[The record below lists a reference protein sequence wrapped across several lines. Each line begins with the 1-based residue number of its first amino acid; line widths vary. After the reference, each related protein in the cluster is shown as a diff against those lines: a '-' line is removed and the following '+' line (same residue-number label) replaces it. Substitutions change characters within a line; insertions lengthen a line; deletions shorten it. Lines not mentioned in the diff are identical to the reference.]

1 MTSKNLFF
9 KLMRKDL
16 GQRLWAVALIGMGC
30 FFAYPVT
37 AAVSAGE
44 IEHYEDLKLGMIRY
58 SDQIM
63 EWLSFENGMT
73 AFVMMVAA
81 LVCGISGF
89 AWLNSKNKV
98 DFYHSIPVR
107 RELLFAVDFINGIL
121 IMAVPY
127 VISMI
132 AAACI
137 AVGYGVDG
145 TKLWPVVVAACGLHL
160 TYFILMYT
168 LVVVAVMMTGNM
180 VVAFLGCV
188 VFASAVPLAVSL
200 IQGYFMI
207 FFRTGMWESWQGFME
222 MGLHFSPVS
231 EYIGS
236 IDAYMSGK
244 SMTSYVMT
252 ALAASLFF
260 TVVGCFL
267 YKKRPSEAAGKAM
280 AFPVSMP
287 VIRIIL
293 VLLSA
298 FGLGAFF
305 WGLRFSTGWA
315 VFGLICGAVICH
327 CTIEIIYHFDFKKL
341 FAHPVQLAGCILI
354 SAAVMLSFRYDWFG
368 YDTYIPDAG
377 KVKSAAVS
385 VDRLDSWVSR
395 GYVLK
400 KEDGSYQWKYLED
413 DWLLDMMES
422 EDVETVCNIAAA
434 GVEQLEEKK
443 LQERQEDVLSYQ
455 EEGAYSKVKI
465 CYTMNSGRKVY
476 RSYYMNLDRNL
487 PLFEKLYASDVYQ
500 KASFPLMKKTAD
512 EVADIRWRC
521 GGEASEVRL
530 DTLEKAQKKELLET
544 YQKEFSEMTI
554 EQLKYELPA
563 GLIRFTSEQD
573 VAALNWENFQE
584 MKSSEDYYPYHFYNF
599 SEKDYYPVY
608 LSFKETCELLRKYGI
623 TPGDYYDRLDLDTVT
638 VSRWNDKKE
647 VLEEA
652 VFDEPEEI
660 EKLKQVLS
668 VPGVQYYN
676 SMFLRSDLEVTF
688 YDRNGKQY
696 DNYAVFPKDQVPDFV
711 LEKLKPLP

>member
-9 KLMRKDL
+9 KLMKKDL

-37 AAVSAGE
+37 AAVSAGD
-44 IEHYEDLKLGMIRY
+44 IERYEDLKLGMIRY
-58 SDQIM
+58 SDQIL

-89 AWLNSKNKV
+89 AWLNAKSKV

-107 RELLFAVDFINGIL
+107 REVLFAVDFINGIL

-127 VISMI
+127 VISM
-132 AAACI
+132 AAAGCI

-145 TKLWPVVVAACGLHL
+145 TKLWPVIFAACGLHL

-168 LVVVAVMMTGNM
+168 MVVVSVMLTGNM

-188 VFASAVPLAVSL
+188 VFSSVVPLAVSL
-200 IQGYFMI
+200 IQGYFMM
-207 FFRTGMWESWQGFME
+207 FFRTGMWESWQNLME
-222 MGLHFSPVS
+222 TGIRFSPVC
-231 EYIGS
+231 EYINS
-236 IDAYMSGK
+236 MEAYINGERMAP
-244 SMTSYVMT
+244 YVMA
-252 ALAASLFF
+252 ALAASALF
-260 TVVGCFL
+260 TAVGCFL

-280 AFPVSMP
+280 AFSVTMP

-305 WGLRFSTGWA
+305 WGLRSSTGWA
-315 VFGLICGAVICH
+315 VFGIICGAVISH
-327 CTIEIIYHFDFKKL
+327 CTIEIIYHFDFKRL
-341 FAHPVQLAGCILI
+341 FEHPVQLAGCVLV
-354 SAAVMLSFRYDWFG
+354 SVAVLFAFRYDWFG

-377 KVKSAAVS
+377 KVRCAAVS

-422 EDVETVCNIAAA
+422 EDVETICNIAAA
-434 GVEQLEEKK
+434 GVEQLQEKK
-443 LQERQEDVLSYQ
+443 QDTVVYEEDGSF
-455 EEGAYSKVKI
+455 SRVKI
-465 CYTMNSGRKVY
+465 CYTMKNGRKVY
-476 RSYYMNLDRNL
+476 RSYHMDLDRNL
-487 PLFEKLYASDVYQ
+487 PLFEKLYASEAYK

-530 DTLEKAQKKELLET
+530 DALGKEEKKELLET

-563 GLIRFTSEQD
+563 GLIRFTSDMD
-573 VAALNWENFQE
+573 VAALNWEHFQ
-584 MKSSEDYYPYHFYNF
+584 KTQDSEDYYPYLSYNF
-599 SEKDYYPVY
+599 AEKDYYPVY
-608 LSFKETCELLRKYGI
+608 RSFKETCSLLRKHGI
-623 TPGDYYDRLDLDTVT
+623 IPGDFYDRLDLYAIT
-638 VSRWNDKKE
+638 VSRWNEKKE
-647 VLEEA
+647 VQEQA
-652 VFDEPEEI
+652 VFEEPEEI
-660 EKLKQVLS
+660 EKLKKVIS
-668 VPGVQYYN
+668 VPGIQYYN
-676 SMFLRSDLEVTF
+676 SMYLQSDLDVVF
-688 YDRNGKQY
+688 YNRDGRQY
-696 DNYAVFPKDQVPDFV
+696 ENYAVFPKDQVPDFV
-711 LEKLKPLP
+711 LEKLQPVY